1 MNLFYFISSKI
12 RRNDRKSFSSLVQRI
27 AITVIFLS
35 FFLAIISLCVLQGFK
50 SSIKKKIFSFSAH
63 VIVNKYDAQKSYEET
78 PFYIDKKDFFYKYL
92 QNNPDISNV
101 QEVAHKPALLKTK
114 GDVHG
119 IIFKGVKGE
128 YEQTDFKSNIREG
141 LFPHFDDTIISKN
154 IVISQK
160 MADKLQIKLGDSLL
174 LYFVQHPPR
183 FRKVVVEGIY
193 ETGLEELDEYFV
205 LGDLKLLQQLNAW
218 KPYEIGALE
227 IYVKD
232 FDHLDSLSNNIYNS
246 MDYDMQLQTVTDKY
260 LQLFDWLDILNRNV
274 TVFLVL
280 LFMVSGFVISATLIV
295 MILERTPM
303 VGLFK
308 ALGMYSS
315 EIRWIFIL
323 NGLEIILKGMIGG
336 VVAGLLFCWLQ
347 QEFHFIP
354 LNAENYYMNTVPI
367 EFPWLPLGIVVLGFF
382 ALLLLITFLPTFFIT
397 RLTPVKS
404 IKFN

>member
-1 MNLFYFISSKI
+1 M
-12 RRNDRKSFSSLVQRI
+12 VQRI
-27 AITVIFLS
+27 AIIVIFLS

-63 VIVNKYDAQKSYEET
+63 IIINKYDAQKSYEEA
-78 PFYIDKKDFFYKYL
+78 PFFMDKKSFFYKYL
-92 QNNPDISNV
+92 MNNTNVANV

-114 GDVHG
+114 EDVHG
-119 IIFKGVKGE
+119 IIFKGVRAE
-128 YEQTDFKSNIREG
+128 YEQTEFKSNIKQG
-141 LFPHFDDTIISKN
+141 AFPHFEDSVISKN

-160 MADKLQIKLGDSLL
+160 MADKLQIKVGDSLL
-174 LYFVQHPPR
+174 LYFVQNPPR
-183 FRKVVVEGIY
+183 FRKVVIGGIY

-227 IYVKD
+227 IYLTD
-232 FDHLDSLSNNIYNS
+232 FNRIDSLSNDVYNS

-323 NGLEIILKGMIGG
+323 NGLEIILKGMLAG
-336 VVAGLLFCWLQ
+336 VGAGLLFCWLQ
-347 QEFHFIP
+347 MEFQFIP

-367 EFPWLPLGIVVLGFF
+367 EFPWVPLGIIVAGFF
-382 ALLLLITFLPTFFIT
+382 VLLLLITFLPTFFIT

>member
-1 MNLFYFISSKI
+1 
-12 RRNDRKSFSSLVQRI
+12 LVQRI

-35 FFLAIISLCVLQGFK
+35 FFLAVISLCVLQGFK

-63 VIVNKYDAQKSYEET
+63 IIVNKYDAQKSYEET

-92 QNNPDISNV
+92 KNNPDVNNI

-114 GDVHG
+114 EHVHG
-119 IIFKGVKGE
+119 IIFKGVKRE
-128 YEQTDFKSNIREG
+128 YEETDFKSNIKEG
-141 LFPHFDDTIISKN
+141 TYPHFNNDTISKN

-160 MADKLQIKLGDSLL
+160 MADKLQIKVGDSLL
-174 LYFVQHPPR
+174 LYFVQNPPR
-183 FRKVVVEGIY
+183 FRKVVIEGIY

-227 IYVKD
+227 IYVND
-232 FDHLDSLSNNIYNS
+232 FGHLDSLSNDIYNS

-274 TVFLVL
+274 TIFLSL
-280 LFMVSGFVISATLIV
+280 LTMVSCSVISATLIV

-303 VGLFK
+303 VGMLK

-315 EIRWIFIL
+315 DIKWIFIL
-323 NGLEIILKGMIGG
+323 NGLEIILKGAIGG
-336 VVAGLLFCWLQ
+336 VAAGLLFCWVQMEYQL
-347 QEFHFIP
+347 IP
-354 LNAENYYMNTVPI
+354 LNAENYYMSTVPI
-367 EFPWLPLGIVVLGFF
+367 EVPWKLLWASVLGF
-382 ALLLLITFLPTFFIT
+382 LITLILITFIPTYFIT